1 MKLEY
6 QVSRRTYLIKSP
18 LVKTFQGEVVSN
30 KIAAQITYSFVR
42 IIIIFP
48 NQKRKLIFF

>member
-6 QVSRRTYLIKSP
+6 QVSRRAYLIKSP
-18 LVKTFQGEVVSN
+18 LAKTFQAEVVSH
-30 KIAAQITYSFVR
+30 KIAAQITYSFLR

-48 NQKRKLIFF
+48 NQERKLIIF